1 MILKS
6 FHRTFITNRNEK
18 MSLYLGLPKIDLS
31 KNVMYEFWQD
41 YVKLKYDENVNL
53 CYIDTN
59 SFIVPVKT
67 ENIYKDIAEDV
78 EARFDT

>member
-53 CYIDTN
+53 CYMDTN

>member
-1 MILKS
+1 
-6 FHRTFITNRNEK
+6 

-31 KNVMYEFWQD
+31 KNVMYEFWQN
-41 YVKLKYDENVNL
+41 YVKLRYDENANL
-53 CYIDTN
+53 CYMDTN

-78 EARFDT
+78 EARFDTSNF

>member
-1 MILKS
+1 
-6 FHRTFITNRNEK
+6 

-41 YVKLKYDENVNL
+41 YVKLRYNENANL
-53 CYIDTN
+53 CYMDTN

-78 EARFDT
+78 EARFDTSNF

>member
-1 MILKS
+1 
-6 FHRTFITNRNEK
+6 

-41 YVKLKYDENVNL
+41 YVKLGYDENANL
-53 CYIDTN
+53 CYMDTN

-78 EARFDT
+78 EARFDTSNF

>member
-1 MILKS
+1 
-6 FHRTFITNRNEK
+6 

-53 CYIDTN
+53 CYMDTN

>member
-1 MILKS
+1 
-6 FHRTFITNRNEK
+6 

-41 YVKLKYDENVNL
+41 YVKLRYDENANL
-53 CYIDTN
+53 CYMDTN

-78 EARFDT
+78 EARFDTSNF